1 MKLLYNRQ
9 TSVLIAVAFALIAIA
24 PLILI
29 HFIPVFNYFWLYV
42 IFWGLLLFI
51 VYYITVYTSFNQLT
65 LKRIKPLLST
75 IEFLQIPTANQYKY
89 LDDGEV
95 LKEIDKQFMQWANS
109 KLKEISELKANEK
122 FRKEFLGNVSH
133 ELKTPLFN
141 IQGYIS
147 TLIEGGLEDETINM
161 KYLQH
166 SEKNIN
172 RLISIVHD
180 LETISALESG
190 DKKLDFKRFNI
201 CDLITEVITMHEIR
215 AQQKG
220 IKLKTV
226 SKSGKSVYVHA
237 DKNGIADV
245 LSNLVINS
253 IIYGKE
259 NGETVISV
267 EKIGSKVWVSVSDN
281 GIGIA
286 KNDIKRIFERFYR
299 VDKSRSKIQGGTGLG
314 LSIVK
319 HIIEAHNQK
328 IKVQST
334 LNKGTTFSF
343 SLEKV

>member
-1 MKLLYNRQ
+1 
-9 TSVLIAVAFALIAIA
+9 
-24 PLILI
+24 
-29 HFIPVFNYFWLYV
+29 
-42 IFWGLLLFI
+42 
-51 VYYITVYTSFNQLT
+51 LT

-89 LDDGEV
+89 IDDGEV

-147 TLIEGGLEDETINM
+147 TLIDGGLEDESINM

-190 DKKLDFKRFNI
+190 DKKLDYKKFNI
-201 CDLITEVITMHEIR
+201 YELIEEVVTMHEIR
-215 AQQKG
+215 AKHKG
-220 IKLKTV
+220 IMLKIKSKL
-226 SKSGKSVYVHA
+226 SKNILVIA
-237 DKNGIADV
+237 DKKGIADV

-259 NGETVISV
+259 NGETLITI
-267 EKIGSKVWVSVSDN
+267 EEIDGKIWISVSDN
-281 GIGIA
+281 GIGIN
-286 KNDIKRIFERFYR
+286 KENIMRIFERFYR

-343 SLEKV
+343 SLEKGIMKG

>member
-9 TSVLIAVAFALIAIA
+9 TSVLMAIAFAVLAVT

-29 HFIPVFNYFWLYV
+29 HFIPVFDYFWLYV
-42 IFWGLLLFI
+42 VFWILLLFI
-51 VYYITVYTSFNQLT
+51 IYFISIYTSFNKLT
-65 LKRIKPLLST
+65 LKRIKPLLSSF
-75 IEFLQIPTANQYKY
+75 EFLQKQDQNQFKY
-89 LDDGEV
+89 IDDGEV
-95 LKEIDKQFMQWANS
+95 LKEIDKQFMRWANS

-147 TLIEGGLEDETINM
+147 TLIDGGLHDENINL

-190 DKKLDFKRFNI
+190 DKKPVYERFNL
-201 CDLITEVITMHEIR
+201 CELIDEVIVMHEIR
-215 AQQKG
+215 AKNKK
-220 IKLKTV
+220 ITLEVNNNT
-226 SKSGKSVYVHA
+226 GKDVWVHA
-237 DKNGIADV
+237 DKKDIADV

-259 NGETVISV
+259 GGKTLITV
-267 EKIGSKVWVSVSDN
+267 SKDQNKFWVSIKDN
-281 GIGIA
+281 GIGIDQ
-286 KNDIKRIFERFYR
+286 NHIKRIFERFYR
-299 VDKSRSKIQGGTGLG
+299 VDKSRSKLQGGTGLG

-328 IKVQST
+328 IKVSS
-334 LNKGTTFSF
+334 KIGEGTTFSF
-343 SLEKV
+343 SLDK